1 VRGHEFFEM
10 LDPGV
15 WVFQLCCLLAYVIGM
30 TKRMT
35 VYPQVTALS
44 SVNVKPLTT
53 LITLR
58 NHDLRVPARGH
69 QKTSVQVDTELK
81 ISAEPPRLANL
92 HAH

>member
-1 VRGHEFFEM
+1 
-10 LDPGV
+10 
-15 WVFQLCCLLAYVIGM
+15 M